1 MAIRVILADDHGVIR
16 DGLRMIL
23 ETRDDILVV
32 GEAGDGRE
40 ALILARKLKPEAVI
54 MDIAMPCM
62 NGIEAARRIREEIP
76 DIRIVILSMHA
87 SAEHVFRG
95 LDAGVAG
102 YVLKE
107 SAGSEVIDALLCVCA
122 GKRYLSPGITGVLI
136 EDYLSCRESA
146 SEKNPVNILSPRE
159 REVLQL
165 VVEGKTSKEIARVI
179 NISNKTVDTYRYRIM
194 NKLGVGDLAGLVR
207 FAIRNG
213 LTGPP

>member
-1 MAIRVILADDHGVIR
+1 MAIRVILADDHGIIR

-23 ETRDDILVV
+23 QTRDDILVV
-32 GEAGDGRE
+32 GEAENGRE
-40 ALILARKLKPEAVI
+40 AIALARKLKPEAVI

-76 DIRIVILSMHA
+76 GARIVILSMHA
-87 SAEHVFRG
+87 SVEHVFRA
-95 LDAGVAG
+95 LEAGAAG

-107 SAGSEVIDALLCVCA
+107 SAGNEVIDAVLCVCE
-122 GKRYLSPGITGVLI
+122 GKRYLSPGITGTVI
-136 EDYLSCRESA
+136 EDYLCCRESVPDK
-146 SEKNPVNILSPRE
+146 SPVNMLSPRE

-194 NKLGVGDLAGLVR
+194 KKLGVGDLAGLIR
-207 FAIRNG
+207 FAIKHD
-213 LTGPP
+213 LTGLP